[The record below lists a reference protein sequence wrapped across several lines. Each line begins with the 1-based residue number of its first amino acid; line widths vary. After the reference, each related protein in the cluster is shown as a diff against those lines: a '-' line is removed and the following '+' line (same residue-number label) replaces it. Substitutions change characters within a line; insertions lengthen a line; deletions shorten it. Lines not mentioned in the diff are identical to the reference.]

1 MVPASKIPIRSV
13 VCLQK
18 VGTMNL
24 GTLPVFQM
32 MTSKMDW
39 LERRQRVLA
48 QNIANAD
55 TPGYTPKD
63 LDKIDY
69 KRKFRR
75 ETFRLQLA
83 TTNPGHIPSKIQ
95 QSAFGAAKE
104 TKKNYEI
111 SPTGNSVVLE
121 EQLIKV
127 AETAGDHRLATS
139 LYRKNLN
146 MFRIA
151 LGRQTGR

>member
-1 MVPASKIPIRSV
+1 MD
-13 VCLQK
+13 
-18 VGTMNL
+18 L
-24 GTLPVFQM
+24 GTLPVFKM
-32 MTSKMDW
+32 ITTKMDW
-39 LERRQRVLA
+39 LGRRQRVLA

-63 LDKIDY
+63 LEKIDY
-69 KRKFRR
+69 KRQFRR
-75 ETFRLQLA
+75 EAFRLQLA
-83 TTNPGHIPSKIQ
+83 TTSPSHIPSKIQ
-95 QSAFGAAKE
+95 QSSFGDVQK

-111 SPTGNSVVLE
+111 SPTGNAVVLE

-127 AETAGDHRLATS
+127 ADTAAAHQLATR

-146 MFRIA
+146 MFRVA